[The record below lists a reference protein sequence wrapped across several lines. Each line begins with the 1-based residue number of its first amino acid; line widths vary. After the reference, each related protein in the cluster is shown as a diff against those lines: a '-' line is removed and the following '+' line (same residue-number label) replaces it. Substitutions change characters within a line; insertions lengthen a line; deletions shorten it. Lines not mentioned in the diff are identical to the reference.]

1 MNTSLLNHRSL
12 WSLDTLSSADVSALL
27 DTALAL
33 KQAELAGYP
42 QRQLRGKNIAVMCE
56 SPDAPALHGFS
67 AAAAALG
74 ARVAHIKPPVA
85 RTSPETASLLAKLY
99 DAIDCEG
106 MPLPAVQDVE
116 RGTGRP
122 VFNGLAEAAHPL
134 RVLGDLMTLREHSGK
149 PLNALTLC
157 YVGDASSPAGDA
169 WLQSAALT
177 GLGLCLASPP
187 AQQPPPARLE
197 RARRLATGTGS
208 HLHLCEPA
216 QAMHA
221 AADFTWNEHDSARCS
236 DGRVQ
241 LACTCSD
248 TAAPHHAPL
257 GDTQVVNHR
266 YALQA
271 LLCSTVA

>member
-1 MNTSLLNHRSL
+1 MNSLLHHRSL

-33 KQAELAGYP
+33 KQAALAGHP
-42 QRQLRGKNIAVMCE
+42 EQRLRGKNIAVMCE
-56 SPDAPALHGFS
+56 SPDTPALREFS
-67 AAAAALG
+67 AAATALG
-74 ARVAHIKPPVA
+74 ARVAHIKPPGA

-149 PLNALTLC
+149 PLSALTLC
-157 YVGDASSPAGDA
+157 YVGDASSPAGTA
-169 WLQSAALT
+169 WQQSAALT
-177 GLGLCLASPP
+177 GLGLRVDNSPAP
-187 AQQPPPARLE
+187 
-197 RARRLATGTGS
+197 
-208 HLHLCEPA
+208 
-216 QAMHA
+216 
-221 AADFTWNEHDSARCS
+221 AADFIWNERDTHRCS

-241 LACTCSD
+241 LACTCGD
-248 TAAPHHAPL
+248 TAAPRHTPL
-257 GDTQVVNHR
+257 ADTQVINHR